1 MKTMSL
7 GLLWFIIIGLKE
19 NVHYIIKSV
28 PEWNIDGKWIK
39 EQILDSLKTLK
50 NCVFRVRA
58 IVWDNHSAKVLTC
71 KLFLKESSHLDDH
84 LFIQHNCQ
92 KIFWLHDTVH
102 LIKNV
107 RNNLLNYNR
116 FIFLAF
122 KYEGFKDPILFKG
135 GQTSRK
141 SYHDCFEK
149 DTWEKLQ
156 INIST
161 SLR

>member
-7 GLLWFIIIGLKE
+7 GLLSFIIIGLQE

-28 PEWNIDGKWIK
+28 PGWNIDGKWIK

-50 NCVFRVRA
+50 NCGFRVGA
-58 IVWDNHSAKVLTC
+58 IVSDNHSARVLAC

-84 LFIQHNCQ
+84 LFIQHNYQ

-116 FIFLAF
+116 FIVLAF

-135 GQTSRK
+135 GQISRK
-141 SYHDCFEK
+141 LYHDGFEK
-149 DTWEKLQ
+149 DT
-156 INIST
+156 
-161 SLR
+161 